1 MKIGIQT
8 WGSHGDIRPFIA
20 LAEGLQTAG
29 HQVTLYMTSVVDVDY
44 STSIPDSGVH
54 IVQIASYILPS
65 ASQITKYYQFINEK
79 NPLKQAKLLF
89 SEFFLPIENEMY
101 EASVKLCQ
109 INDIVIG
116 HTIHYTL
123 QTAAEKTKT
132 PYVSVMLAHIFPT
145 TNQPPV
151 GFPKIG
157 KWGNIFFWWLI
168 RTILNK
174 SLKPTIDM
182 LRIKHGLEV
191 AKDLLT
197 DVWSSGKLTLIAV
210 SPEICKQQDDWPKN
224 IQVCGFLNME
234 NTPNEGSI
242 SVQLEHFLDEADPP
256 IYMNFGSMIPPILQI
271 QKETIQLFED
281 ASKLSNC
288 RAIIQMPLWEECQV
302 KSSKII
308 HYVTSSPH
316 HLIFPRCKAVVHHGG
331 AGTTQTTMLAGI
343 PSIPIAHTKEQ
354 EFWGLE
360 LKRLDIAPNL
370 LIRRKVTP
378 RKLAERISTVVNS
391 PTMQENAQK
400 IAQLMKIENGV
411 SKAVELINRKFN

>member
-151 GFPKIG
+151 GFPRIG

-288 RAIIQMPLWEECQV
+288 RAIIQMPLWGECQV

-378 RKLAERISTVVNS
+378 IKLAERISTVVNS

>member
-151 GFPKIG
+151 GFPRIG

>member
-151 GFPKIG
+151 GFPRIG

-271 QKETIQLFED
+271 QKETIQLFGD
-281 ASKLSNC
+281 ASILSNC
-288 RAIIQMPLWEECQV
+288 RAIIQMPLWEEGQV

>member
-151 GFPKIG
+151 GFPRIG

-210 SPEICKQQDDWPKN
+210 SPEICKQQDDWPEN
-224 IQVCGFLNME
+224 IQVCGFLNMK
-234 NTPNEGSI
+234 NISNEGSI

-288 RAIIQMPLWEECQV
+288 RAIIQMPLWEQCQI
-302 KSSKII
+302 KLSKKII
-308 HYVTSSPH
+308 
-316 HLIFPRCKAVVHHGG
+316 
-331 AGTTQTTMLAGI
+331 M
-343 PSIPIAHTKEQ
+343 
-354 EFWGLE
+354 
-360 LKRLDIAPNL
+360 
-370 LIRRKVTP
+370 
-378 RKLAERISTVVNS
+378 
-391 PTMQENAQK
+391 
-400 IAQLMKIENGV
+400 
-411 SKAVELINRKFN
+411 

>member
-151 GFPKIG
+151 GFPRIG

-288 RAIIQMPLWEECQV
+288 RAIIQMPSWEECQV

>member
-151 GFPKIG
+151 GFPRIG

-210 SPEICKQQDDWPKN
+210 SPEICKQQDDWLEN

>member
-151 GFPKIG
+151 GFPRIG

-182 LRIKHGLEV
+182 FRTKHGLEV